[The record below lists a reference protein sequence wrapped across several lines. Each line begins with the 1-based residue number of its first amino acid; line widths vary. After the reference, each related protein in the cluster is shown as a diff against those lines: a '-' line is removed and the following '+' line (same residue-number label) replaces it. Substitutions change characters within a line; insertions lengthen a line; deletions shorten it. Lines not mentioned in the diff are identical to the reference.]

1 MSSPSDNCH
10 LVRRHHSVINQE
22 YHRYR
27 MSAKQKIQAYLRQ
40 QRAYGFSKTP
50 LPQFLYTLASQQQY
64 RGSGAGSGAP
74 GPSSTSFPQFGLGGS
89 YPAGPG
95 PGVPGAGGSSR
106 TGMTIPMPT
115 DAQAF
120 SMPSYNANYIDGI
133 QIWRI
138 KSDGQPECLS
148 PGQPRFDIMAAA
160 IMLGFDIME
169 SQAWRRR
176 MREHANSMFDYI
188 QEEGLPLPPGRVWS
202 DDAIR
207 NYSEDFIRRCRDNTP
222 IVILNNLGSSQ
233 WARTI
238 KADWSGRGYFNPQL
252 AATVEYNI
260 QVRCVILVP
269 PQIVA

>member
-1 MSSPSDNCH
+1 MQLMSSPSDDFH
-10 LVRRHHSVINQE
+10 LVRRDHGVINQE

-50 LPQFLYTLASQQQY
+50 LPQFLYTLAAQQQY
-64 RGSGAGSGAP
+64 RRGSGPGPGAP

-95 PGVPGAGGSSR
+95 PGAPGAGGSRR

-188 QEEGLPLPPGRVWS
+188 QVEGLPLPPGRVWS

-222 IVILNNLGSSQ
+222 IAILNN
-233 WARTI
+233 
-238 KADWSGRGYFNPQL
+238 
-252 AATVEYNI
+252 
-260 QVRCVILVP
+260 
-269 PQIVA
+269 